1 MVKLRKIVCQ
11 TVPARPYFVYA
22 CVRVW
27 CIFPL
32 VVWGLRPPVKKHKK
46 MGEFLAHGNSSYFT
60 SSLVPLT
67 ARHQ

>member
-32 VVWGLRPPVKKHKK
+32 VVWGLRPPVKKQKNGRVLGSRKQFIFHFFPA
-46 MGEFLAHGNSSYFT
+46 FLTF
-60 SSLVPLT
+60 
-67 ARHQ
+67 RHL